1 MTAEGARRRAIIR
14 TISAGSGLV
23 GLAMVVEPARVTR
36 LVSANRSEPPTWVV
50 RLLGGRLVA
59 QHALV
64 LARPAHGTVLAG
76 AVVDVLHAASM
87 VAVAAVGRRY
97 RRPAAVSAAAAAVSA
112 AVGMATAPRGAS
124 R

>member
-1 MTAEGARRRAIIR
+1 VTAEGARRRAIIR

-87 VAVAAVGRRY
+87 VAVAALGRRY

>member
-87 VAVAAVGRRY
+87 VAVAALGRRY

>member
-1 MTAEGARRRAIIR
+1 VTAEGARRRAIIR